1 MARFSGRK
9 QDPVAP
15 DLIPGAALVWL
26 MGGFALL
33 LLPQWDRL
41 PVWLMA
47 SCVVL
52 AAWRW
57 LAQSGK
63 VRLPGRWSRSGLMI
77 VLVGV
82 YIATVQ
88 GRFTVET
95 ASSFFVLAVGL
106 KWLETRTL
114 RDFYVLL
121 FILIYLSSVNFLFHQ
136 EIHWTV
142 INLAGVLVLF
152 VGLQVLNAPGLPGA
166 VRSGWKRLGLMFVKT
181 LPVVVLLFVFFPRM
195 APLWS
200 VPLVSGEA
208 RSGISDTMTPGDISS
223 LAQSSERAFRVT
235 FGDDFP
241 TYRDRYWQGLYLDQ
255 LEGETW
261 RQSQD
266 QAFRRAGR
274 VSVDGGAGPL
284 QPNEYDVLLE
294 ATDKTWAFALE
305 GSSAVSDNVAKND
318 EGLFRFNRPADTTV
332 RYRLALNGGDAA
344 DEGDALDEG
353 AAPDEGDAPYEGD
366 APVTLEN
373 ARQYLQLPAGGN
385 PRARELAQSLKD
397 QISGPRDSDNDF
409 ASDFAKS
416 VLNRFREQEYFYTL
430 RPPQMPEDGIDALL
444 FDNKRGF
451 CAHYAGAMTFLL
463 RAADIPARV
472 VVGYQGGSPGAGDE
486 YLIVRQYDAH
496 AWVEAWVPGQ
506 GWTRFDPTAA
516 ISPERIE
523 SGLREAMQEE
533 GSFLENEWTSPQRY
547 GNMAALQWASLQLDK
562 MNYQWQRWV
571 VGYQGQSQ
579 MDLMSRLPGGFG
591 LRELGY
597 ITAGVVGGALLLA
610 GLFTALRGRSFAR
623 PDPFTRVLN
632 RWRSICEDAG
642 VPARHGETPSRQAE
656 RLGHAEPSIAASA
669 MTFARLVN
677 RHYYA
682 GDSGQDVKEELERM
696 KRLLARLSRQLK
708 RSNSST
714 GREV

>member
-1 MARFSGRK
+1 MIKRFLGGGK
-9 QDPVAP
+9 QASAP
-15 DLIPGAALVWL
+15 ELIPGAALVWL
-26 MGGFALL
+26 MGAFALL

-41 PVWLMA
+41 PVWLMV
-47 SCVVL
+47 SCAVL

-57 LAQSGK
+57 LAQIGRL
-63 VRLPGRWSRSGLMI
+63 RLPGKLSRSGLMI

-106 KWLETRTL
+106 KWLETRTV

-121 FILIYLSSVNFLFHQ
+121 FILVYLSSVNFLFRQ

-142 INLAGVLVLF
+142 VNLTGVILLF
-152 VGLQVLNAPGLPGA
+152 VGLQVLNAPGIPGA
-166 VRSGWKRLGLMFVKT
+166 VRSGWKRLGLMFLKT

-208 RSGISDTMTPGDISS
+208 RTGISDSMTPGDISS
-223 LAQSSERAFRVT
+223 LAQSDERAFRAT
-235 FGDDFP
+235 FGGQIP
-241 TYRDRYWQGLYLDQ
+241 AHRDRYWRGLFLDR
-255 LEGETW
+255 LDGETW
-261 RQSQD
+261 RQSSSRG
-266 QAFRRAGR
+266 FRRPGR
-274 VSVDGGAGPL
+274 VAVDGGVGQL
-284 QPNEYDVLLE
+284 QTREYDVLLE
-294 ATDKTWAFALE
+294 PTDQTWAFALD
-305 GSSAVSDNVAKND
+305 GSIPVSDNVGRNE
-318 EGLFRFNRPADTTV
+318 EGLFRFDRPADTTV
-332 RYRLALNGGDAA
+332 RYRMALAPLTSSSSDVLQNR
-344 DEGDALDEG
+344 
-353 AAPDEGDAPYEGD
+353 
-366 APVTLEN
+366 
-373 ARQYLQLPAGGN
+373 RQYLQLPASGN
-385 PRARELAQSLKD
+385 PRARELAQTLKNRT
-397 QISGPRDSDNDF
+397 SGPEALANSIL
-409 ASDFAKS
+409 S
-416 VLNRFREQEYFYTL
+416 RFRDQQYFYTL
-430 RPPQMPEDGIDALL
+430 RPPKMPENGIDALL

-472 VVGYQGGSPGAGDE
+472 VVGYQGGSPGADNE

-496 AWVEAWVPGQ
+496 AWVEAWIPGQ

-523 SGLREAMQEE
+523 SGLRSAVQEE
-533 GSFLENEWTSPQRY
+533 GSFLENNWTSPQRY
-547 GNMAALQWASLQLDK
+547 GDMAILQWASLRLDM
-562 MNYQWQRWV
+562 MNYHWQRWV

-597 ITAGVVGGALLLA
+597 VTAAVIGGALLFA

-623 PDPFTRVLN
+623 RDPFSRLLS
-632 RWRSICEDAG
+632 RWHAVCERAG
-642 VPARHGETPSRQAE
+642 VPVRHGETPSRQAE
-656 RLGHAEPSIAASA
+656 RLARAEPSLASSA

-682 GDSGQDVKEELERM
+682 GAPGQSATAHSGHHEDDKKREMQNELGSM
-696 KRLLARLSRQLK
+696 KRLLGTLSKQLK

-714 GREV
+714 HRE